1 MAQTTLLTTISRN
14 DTYPVYT
21 NISAPHSCG
30 TVKILVDS
38 TYTEQML
45 YELPNIT
52 INIYTESDGEK
63 VLYTSRA
70 LTMKVPEVDNPIE
83 SILVD
88 IPTTCILA
96 VIPEFDDTAF
106 EAHNEAVCTSKEGTK
121 WTEPTE
127 TFPITI
133 IWDDTN
139 IYAQQGEG
147 GGGGGSSSAS
157 DITYDN
163 SLSGLLGTNVQDAID
178 EVAIDLNTKLN
189 KVPVQSKGALIN
201 GNGNINVQYLGNAVT
216 GVKGNAESTYR
227 TGNVNL
233 TKENF
238 GLGNVDNTSDLDKP
252 ISTAT
257 QEALDLKANIT
268 QIPTIDTELSATSEN
283 PVQNKAIY
291 SVIGDINTILE
302 GMI

>member
-163 SLSGLLGTNVQDAID
+163 SLSGLLGTNVQDVNNI
-178 EVAIDLNTKLN
+178 
-189 KVPVQSKGALIN
+189 PVQRDLYSAFLI
-201 GNGNINVQYLGNAVT
+201 
-216 GVKGNAESTYR
+216 S
-227 TGNVNL
+227 NVN
-233 TKENF
+233 E
-238 GLGNVDNTSDLDKP
+238 SLD
-252 ISTAT
+252 
-257 QEALDLKANIT
+257 
-268 QIPTIDTELSATSEN
+268 
-283 PVQNKAIY
+283 
-291 SVIGDINTILE
+291 GFDINLCNSKYDNFLE
-302 GMI
+302 LHNLKIQELRQQKLLTNKKFLSCMGI

>member
-14 DTYPVYT
+14 GTYPVYT
-21 NISAPHSCG
+21 NISAPYSCG
-30 TVKILVDS
+30 AVKILVDS

-70 LTMKVPEVDNPIE
+70 LTMQVPEANNPIE

-96 VIPEFDDTAF
+96 VIPEFDDTAL

-147 GGGGGSSSAS
+147 GGGGGSHC
-157 DITYDN
+157 
-163 SLSGLLGTNVQDAID
+163 
-178 EVAIDLNTKLN
+178 
-189 KVPVQSKGALIN
+189 PC
-201 GNGNINVQYLGNAVT
+201 
-216 GVKGNAESTYR
+216 R
-227 TGNVNL
+227 
-233 TKENF
+233 
-238 GLGNVDNTSDLDKP
+238 
-252 ISTAT
+252 
-257 QEALDLKANIT
+257 
-268 QIPTIDTELSATSEN
+268 
-283 PVQNKAIY
+283 
-291 SVIGDINTILE
+291 
-302 GMI
+302 

>member
-1 MAQTTLLTTISRN
+1 MAQTTLLTTISR
-14 DTYPVYT
+14 DGTYPVYT
-21 NISAPHSCG
+21 NISAPYSCG

-70 LTMKVPEVDNPIE
+70 LTMKVPEANNPIE

-96 VIPEFDDTAF
+96 VIPEFDDTAL

-147 GGGGGSSSAS
+147 GGGGSSSAS

-163 SLSGLLGTNVQDAID
+163 SLSGLLGTNVQDVID

-201 GNGNINVQYLGNAVT
+201 GNGNISVQYLGNAVT
-216 GVKGNAESTYR
+216 GVKGSAESTYR
-227 TGNVNL
+227 TGNVSL

-268 QIPTIDTELSATSEN
+268 QIPTVDTELSATSEN